1 MQIPDEIAR
10 REQIKRVYSRAYDE
24 TFAAVPA
31 GTDRGVLIEAGV
43 LAVAEWARKEA
54 ATAILDIHRE
64 HHGENEHGLYTV
76 CRGCSASPYPCDTVK
91 AIRALTGD
99 E

>member
-1 MQIPDEIAR
+1 MEIPDR
-10 REQIKRVYSRAYDE
+10 VIK
-24 TFAAVPA
+24 
-31 GTDRGVLIEAGV
+31 EAFFHFPSIVGQTYTGYILQGAEV
-43 LAVAEWARKEA
+43 VAEWAENEMAKV
-54 ATAILDIHRE
+54 ILDIHRE
-64 HHGENEHGLYTV
+64 RHGENEHGPYTV